1 MSKIA
6 SNFAYAMNDWY
17 DIHQAHEWIRV
28 RKEMEE
34 LLIWG
39 PKAIMDNRTPTKKI
53 KDFLKNSLEK

>member
-17 DIHQAHEWIRV
+17 DIQKAHDWIRV
-28 RKEMEE
+28 RKELEE
-34 LLIWG
+34 LLMWG
-39 PKAIMDNRTPTKKI
+39 PKAIIDNRTPTKKI